1 MPEVEPPDK
10 PQVFFNPACSKC
22 RSLQEILEEKGIEA
36 DYVEYLDSPPTRA
49 DLDRLMALLGITDPR
64 EMMRPAE
71 EAWSRLGLDNASASE
86 LLEAITREPVLL
98 QRPILVHGD
107 RAVIARPPDR
117 VLELLAS
124 TQTG

>member
-1 MPEVEPPDK
+1 MPESEHSDK

-22 RSLQEILEEKGIEA
+22 RTVQGILQEKGIDA

-64 EMMRPAE
+64 EMMRPDE
-71 EAWSRLGLDNASASE
+71 EAWSRLRLDDASDAE

-98 QRPILVHGD
+98 QRPILVLGD
-107 RAVIARPPDR
+107 RAVIARPPERILD
-117 VLELLAS
+117 LLAS
-124 TQTG
+124 TQPG

>member
-1 MPEVEPPDK
+1 MPEVEHPDK

-22 RSLQEILEEKGIEA
+22 RTVQGILQEKGIEA
-36 DYVEYLDSPPTRA
+36 DYVEYLDSPPTRP

-64 EMMRPAE
+64 EMMRTDE
-71 EAWSRLGLDNASASE
+71 EAWSRLGLDDAPPAE

-117 VLELLAS
+117 VLDLLPS